1 MALMSILT
9 AAGLAGAS
17 GHRAFIPV
25 LGLGALHH
33 YAAMT
38 VEAGKEPFFA
48 LSESFAWVADPVVMS
63 VLGVLAVV
71 EILAEMN
78 PDVPELV
85 NLAGKL
91 PKAAAGFI
99 ATAALVGTLN
109 ENAMLLGASGLLG
122 GAGALTVD
130 SLRAQVKS
138 NLDEPLAD
146 ASDGWSTKLFSVAE
160 TGWSAGMVVVAFAAP
175 VLVLLAG
182 GALFALWR
190 VGKKREEAAFEK
202 GDPDLAVVQADADI
216 VA

>member
-33 YAAMT
+33 YAAAT
-38 VEAGKEPFFA
+38 VEAGAKPFFQ
-48 LSESFAWVADPVVMS
+48 LSESFAWVADPVVMA
-63 VLGVLAVV
+63 VLGVLAIV
-71 EILAEMN
+71 EIVAEMN

-130 SLRAQVKS
+130 SLRAQVKA
-138 NLDEPLAD
+138 NVDEPLAD
-146 ASDGWSTKLFSVAE
+146 ASDGWSTKLFSLAE

-175 VLVLLAG
+175 VLILGAG
-182 GALFALWR
+182 AALYFLWR
-190 VGKKREEAAFEK
+190 VAKRKEQAAFAE
-202 GDPDLAVVQADADI
+202 GDPDLPAVQAE
-216 VA
+216 